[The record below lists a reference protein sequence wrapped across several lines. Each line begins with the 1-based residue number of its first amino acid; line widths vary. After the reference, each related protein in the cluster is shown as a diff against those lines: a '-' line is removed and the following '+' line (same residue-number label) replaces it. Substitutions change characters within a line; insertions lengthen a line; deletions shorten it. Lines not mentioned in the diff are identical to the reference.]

1 MIYLSLFAVSFLAAT
16 ILPFSSELTLAGL
29 IATSDYDNLL
39 LLIVAS
45 FGNVLGSVVNWA
57 LGSYSRNLTTKKWFP
72 FKETQI
78 ERSSKWFRKFG
89 KWSLLFAWVPVVG
102 DPLTL
107 VATKVSGSPTTGTQA
122 NNNDHLPNFLNH
134 FDDLSICVSLNGN
147 HFFVVRFLE

>member
-1 MIYLSLFAVSFLAAT
+1 MFKVIYLSLFFISFLAAT
-16 ILPFSSELTLAGL
+16 ILPLSSELTLAGL
-29 IATSDYDNLL
+29 ITTSNYDNVL

-45 FGNVLGSVVNWA
+45 LGNVLGSVVNWV
-57 LGSYSRNLTTKKWFP
+57 LGFYSRNFTIKKWFP

-107 VATKVSGSPTTGTQA
+107 VAGISRVKFIDFIILVAIGKVSRY
-122 NNNDHLPNFLNH
+122 L
-134 FDDLSICVSLNGN
+134 
-147 HFFVVRFLE
+147 VVLYLIG

>member
-1 MIYLSLFAVSFLAAT
+1 MIYLSLFTISFLAAT

-39 LLIVAS
+39 LLIAAS
-45 FGNVLGSVVNWA
+45 FGNILGSVVNWA

-89 KWSLLFAWVPVVG
+89 KWSLLFAWVPVLG

-107 VATKVSGSPTTGTQA
+107 VAGILRVKFIDFIILVAIGKVSRYLIVFYLIG
-122 NNNDHLPNFLNH
+122 
-134 FDDLSICVSLNGN
+134 
-147 HFFVVRFLE
+147 

>member
-1 MIYLSLFAVSFLAAT
+1 MIYLSLFVISFLAAT
-16 ILPFSSELTLAGL
+16 ILPFSSELSLAGL

-57 LGSYSRNLTTKKWFP
+57 LGSYSRNLTIKKWFP

-107 VATKVSGSPTTGTQA
+107 VAGILRVKFIDFIILVAIGKVSRYLIVFYLIS
-122 NNNDHLPNFLNH
+122 
-134 FDDLSICVSLNGN
+134 
-147 HFFVVRFLE
+147 

>member
-1 MIYLSLFAVSFLAAT
+1 MIYLSLFGISFLAAT
-16 ILPFSSELTLAGL
+16 ILPFSSEFTLAGL

-39 LLIVAS
+39 LLIAAS

-107 VATKVSGSPTTGTQA
+107 VAGILRVKFIDFIILVAIGKVSRYLIVFYLIG
-122 NNNDHLPNFLNH
+122 
-134 FDDLSICVSLNGN
+134 
-147 HFFVVRFLE
+147 

>member
-1 MIYLSLFAVSFLAAT
+1 MIYLSLFAISFLAAT

-29 IATSDYDNLL
+29 IATSGYDNLL

-78 ERSSKWFRKFG
+78 ERSSKWFRRFG

-107 VATKVSGSPTTGTQA
+107 VEGILRVKFIDFIILVAIGKVSRYLIVFYLIG
-122 NNNDHLPNFLNH
+122 
-134 FDDLSICVSLNGN
+134 
-147 HFFVVRFLE
+147 